1 METHRLTRFIPPRR
15 AAVFALAAV
24 VALPAT
30 LCAQASTQPNTAVA
44 PPSQQELARFSPAGN
59 YLAARHAS
67 TERDAASS
75 SAYYRAALR
84 VDPKNPVLLER
95 AFLSLLVDGEIEESV
110 KLAERI
116 IQIDKSQRVARLVL
130 GVKALKQKQYPAAR
144 QHISQSVRGPIADLT
159 ATLMNAWTM
168 QGTGDTK
175 GAIESIDRLTG
186 PEWYAVFKDL
196 HAGLILDVAGNKKE
210 AGKRLERV
218 YKLDANALR
227 AVEAYG
233 RWASRNVGK
242 DEALK
247 IYEAF
252 DKVLPQHPLITEAM
266 NEIKDG
272 EKLGPLVDSP
282 QTGAAE
288 VLFGLGTSL
297 GRQGGEDLALAYLQ
311 LAIYLA
317 PRHPLAL
324 MSLADLYEQLKR
336 PALALKVYQRVPA
349 DSALK
354 RNADIQ
360 IATNLDALERTDEAK
375 KTLEKLI
382 AERPKDL
389 EATVALGNILSV
401 RKEFAECADAYSK
414 GIDTLK
420 TAQKPNWMLFYF
432 RGICYER
439 SKQWPNAEADFKRA
453 LELSPEQAHVLNYL
467 GYSWIDQGVN
477 LDDGMKMIRRA
488 VEQRPDDG
496 YIVDSLGWAYFR
508 IHNYDEAVKNLE
520 RAVELKPEDPT
531 INDHL
536 GDAYWKVGRT
546 LEATFQWAHARDL
559 KPEPDDLKKITEKL
573 RVGLID
579 EPQPT
584 DTAKAAK
591 KPGDGG

>member
-15 AAVFALAAV
+15 AAIAALAAV
-24 VALPAT
+24 IALPAT
-30 LCAQASTQPNTAVA
+30 LCAQANTPPA
-44 PPSQQELARFSPAGN
+44 PPSQQDLARVSSAGN

-84 VDPKNPVLLER
+84 ADPKNPVLLER
-95 AFLSLLVDGEIEESV
+95 AFLSLLVDGEIDEAV
-110 KLAERI
+110 KLAERVT
-116 IQIDKSQRVARLVL
+116 QVDKSQRVARLVL
-130 GVKALKQKQYPAAR
+130 GVKALKQRQYPAAR
-144 QHISQSVRGPIADLT
+144 QQISQSARGPIAELT
-159 ATLMNAWTM
+159 AILVNAWAM
-168 QGTGDTK
+168 QGSGDTK

-196 HAGLILDVAGNKKE
+196 HAGLILDVAGKKQE

-233 RWASRNVGK
+233 RWASRNLGK
-242 DEALK
+242 EEALK
-247 IYEAF
+247 VYEAF
-252 DKVLPQHPLITEAM
+252 DKVLPQHPLITEAIE
-266 NEIKDG
+266 EIKDG

-282 QTGAAE
+282 QAGAAE

-311 LAIYLA
+311 LAIYLS

-324 MSLADLYEQLKR
+324 MSLADLYEQLKK
-336 PALALKVYQRVPA
+336 PALALKVYQHVPS
-349 DSALK
+349 DSPLK
-354 RNADIQ
+354 RNAEIQ
-360 IATNLDALERTDEAK
+360 MASDLDALDRTDEAK

-382 AERPKDL
+382 SERPKDL
-389 EATVALGNILSV
+389 EAIVALGNILRV
-401 RKEFAECADAYSK
+401 RKEFPECADAYTK
-414 GIDTLK
+414 GIDTL
-420 TAQKPNWMLFYF
+420 TDVQKPNWMLFYF

-439 SKQWPNAEADFKRA
+439 SKQWAAAEADFKHA

-477 LDDGMKMIRRA
+477 LDEGMKMIRRA
-488 VEQRPDDG
+488 VDQRPDDG
-496 YIVDSLGWAYFR
+496 YIVDSLGWAYYR
-508 IHNYDEAVKNLE
+508 IHDYTEAVKNLE

-559 KPEPDDLKKITEKL
+559 KPEPDDLKKIVEKI
-573 RVGLID
+573 RTGLID
-579 EPQPT
+579 EPMSAE
-584 DTAKAAK
+584 TAKAAK